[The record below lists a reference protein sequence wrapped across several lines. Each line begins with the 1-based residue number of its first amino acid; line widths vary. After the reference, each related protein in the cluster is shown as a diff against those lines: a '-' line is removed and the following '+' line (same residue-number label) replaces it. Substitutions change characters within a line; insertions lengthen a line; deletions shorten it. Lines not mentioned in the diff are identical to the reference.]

1 MEIDMTNPNPDFIV
15 HAGEWA
21 TMWGFEPKTE
31 AALDFINELGIE
43 DWQWMG
49 TIFYTD
55 HRPARDL
62 ARYMVGEGFV
72 VMHPEYGYFGG

>member
-21 TMWGFEPKTE
+21 TIWGFEPQNE
-31 AALDFINELGIE
+31 VALDFIQEIGGE
-43 DWQWMG
+43 DWQWNG
-49 TIFYTD
+49 KIFYTD

-62 ARYMVGEGFV
+62 ARYMVNEGFV
-72 VMHPEYGYFGG
+72 VLHPEYGYFGG